1 MAGVTSLVRLSPEAV
16 FLEQEHRDWDGN
28 SPIIQMIEMVDI
40 LRYL

>member
-1 MAGVTSLVRLSPEAV
+1 MVSVPGRSRIINTP
-16 FLEQEHRDWDGN
+16 EHRDWDGN